1 MTHPAYWFFH
11 EYLDEQ
17 NRFRVFKNTAE
28 TEKEARKMHR
38 QACEYR
44 WVTQHLKPS
53 VSPLFTR
60 GDGKDRTIVPGH
72 REGDVYTTES
82 NPVPMPDYIRQ
93 QLKTFRI
100 GDEAALHD
108 VRTTVERPAMH
119 DPHPTPQSR
128 EEPSAVDT
136 PF

>member
-1 MTHPAYWFFH
+1 MTHPPYWFFH

-44 WVTQHLKPS
+44 WVTQHLKTS

-60 GDGKDRTIVPGH
+60 GDGKDWTIVPGH

-100 GDEAALHD
+100 GDEAALSGLRATD
-108 VRTTVERPAMH
+108 ERNPL
-119 DPHPTPQSR
+119 PTPQPAPR
-128 EEPSAVDT
+128 TAKKPHGNDT